1 MRSERRESHGV
12 TRRGGI
18 ASLSVETDNRVQCGV
33 TVVSELQ
40 LLQPHSRQGA
50 ERSARHHVRTG
61 SMTGLCLASGP
72 WSTLLN
78 PFGPTLVISTSSS
91 FSISIMP
98 WTSVSPTTSP
108 PLLVI
113 QRVSGSIQPHPVL
126 SCPIVSQGS
135 TNAMYLGGNHLEF
148 DMNPGR
154 TTYRAVCSCRP

>member
-1 MRSERRESHGV
+1 MTWAREGGYGQ
-12 TRRGGI
+12 RG
-18 ASLSVETDNRVQCGV
+18 ENRVAFHDGV
-33 TVVSELQ
+33 ASRHCQWVQVSELQ
-40 LLQPHSRQGA
+40 LLHT
-50 ERSARHHVRTG
+50 ERSARHHYDTTCVQ
-61 SMTGLCLASGP
+61 GLCLGP

-91 FSISIMP
+91 FSIPIIP

-113 QRVSGSIQPHPVL
+113 QRVSGSIQPHPAL

-135 TNAMYLGGNHLEF
+135 TSAMDLGGNHLEF

-154 TTYRAVCSCRP
+154 TATYRAVCSCRP

>member
-1 MRSERRESHGV
+1 MRSERRESDGV
-12 TRRGGI
+12 SRRGGI

-40 LLQPHSRQGA
+40 LLQPHSRQA
-50 ERSARHHVRTG
+50 LSTQHDTTCVQ
-61 SMTGLCLASGP
+61 GLCLASGP

-91 FSISIMP
+91 FSISIIP

-113 QRVSGSIQPHPVL
+113 QRVSGSAGPSSPIQ
-126 SCPIVSQGS
+126 SCHVQ
-135 TNAMYLGGNHLEF
+135 
-148 DMNPGR
+148 
-154 TTYRAVCSCRP
+154 

>member
-1 MRSERRESHGV
+1 MAFHDGV
-12 TRRGGI
+12 
-18 ASLSVETDNRVQCGV
+18 ASRHCQSRPIIGVQCRV

-40 LLQPHSRQGA
+40 LLQPHSRQA
-50 ERSARHHVRTG
+50 LSTQHDTTCVQ
-61 SMTGLCLASGP
+61 GLCLASGP

-91 FSISIMP
+91 FSISIIP

-126 SCPIVSQGS
+126 SCPIASQGS
-135 TNAMYLGGNHLEF
+135 TSVMASGGNHLEF
-148 DMNPGR
+148 DMNPAER
-154 TTYRAVCSCRP
+154 QPIAQFVRVAHDTAATDSSPW